1 MSHSNSCETNSSTR
15 MANGRT
21 NGQPCPEGAMCSNN
35 ESEILYKEID
45 SLTISQTGACC
56 NTEASEIL
64 VEADEE
70 SDEPDSSAEPKA
82 RRKYCLFELT
92 TLNTNKHIISKIK
105 CENFRKYFRKD
116 DEVISVNSTIS
127 FSHTELVKH
136 FNREIEDFYKEQS
149 TLVIEVKRVESGIT
163 EFITF
168 TSQATQYEEDCP
180 KWSKILNILKFF
192 ITERSFEYN
201 KKIPARII
209 RLCCY
214 SHLKYLKYDGK
225 AISMDEIDGEKN
237 RFFKFL
243 YTEYQ
248 VGPVDEKYQYMGCI
262 QDVSH
267 KTFLRQC
274 RGNKSIQFESMQ
286 PIEDAAERVK
296 VDERFFF
303 RTESKE
309 ANDINY
315 FQSVKRKNHYLAY
328 NAVDGLYLKNW
339 TAQNRSGEFEFA
351 LIYIDS

>member
-180 KWSKILNILKFF
+180 KWSKILI
-192 ITERSFEYN
+192 
-201 KKIPARII
+201 
-209 RLCCY
+209 
-214 SHLKYLKYDGK
+214 
-225 AISMDEIDGEKN
+225 
-237 RFFKFL
+237 KFL

>member
-1 MSHSNSCETNSSTR
+1 
-15 MANGRT
+15 MANRRT
-21 NGQPCPEGAMCSNN
+21 NGQPCPKGAMCSNN
-35 ESEILYKEID
+35 ESVLEKEGMNSSCVKTEILYKEID
-45 SLTISQTGACC
+45 SLTISQTGACS
-56 NTEASEIL
+56 NTETSEIL

-136 FNREIEDFYKEQS
+136 FNREIEDFYKEES

-168 TSQATQYEEDCP
+168 TSQATQYEEDGPC
-180 KWSKILNILKFF
+180 SKILI
-192 ITERSFEYN
+192 
-201 KKIPARII
+201 
-209 RLCCY
+209 
-214 SHLKYLKYDGK
+214 
-225 AISMDEIDGEKN
+225 
-237 RFFKFL
+237 KFL
-243 YTEYQ
+243 YTEFQ
-248 VGPVDEKYQYMGCI
+248 VGPVDGKYEYMGCI

-267 KTFLRQC
+267 NTFLCQC
-274 RGNKSIQFESMQ
+274 RGNKDIQFESMQ
-286 PIEDAAERVK
+286 PIEFAEKRVK
-296 VDERFFF
+296 VDKRFFF
-303 RTESKE
+303 RTKSKE

-315 FQSVKRKNHYLAY
+315 FQSVKSKNHYLAY

-339 TAQNRSGEFEFA
+339 TAQNRSGEFEFK
-351 LIYIDS
+351 LFYIDS

>member
-1 MSHSNSCETNSSTR
+1 
-15 MANGRT
+15 MANRRT
-21 NGQPCPEGAMCSNN
+21 NGQPCPKGAMCSNN
-35 ESEILYKEID
+35 ESVLEKEGMNSSCVKTEILYKEID
-45 SLTISQTGACC
+45 SLTISQTGACS
-56 NTEASEIL
+56 NTETSEIL

-136 FNREIEDFYKEQS
+136 FNREIEDFYKEES

-168 TSQATQYEEDCP
+168 TSQATQYEEDGPC
-180 KWSKILNILKFF
+180 SKILKNFKFS
-192 ITERSFEYN
+192 ITERSFEYIER
-201 KKIPARII
+201 IPARII

-225 AISMDEIDGEKN
+225 AISMDVIDGEKN
-237 RFFKFL
+237 LFFKFL
-243 YTEYQ
+243 YTEFQ
-248 VGPVDEKYQYMGCI
+248 VGPVDGKYEYMGCI

-267 KTFLRQC
+267 NTFLCQC
-274 RGNKSIQFESMQ
+274 RGNKDIQFESMQ
-286 PIEDAAERVK
+286 PIEFAEKRVK
-296 VDERFFF
+296 VDKRFFF
-303 RTESKE
+303 RTKSKE

-315 FQSVKRKNHYLAY
+315 FQSVKSKNHYLAY

-339 TAQNRSGEFEFA
+339 TAQNRSGEFEFK
-351 LIYIDS
+351 LFYIDS